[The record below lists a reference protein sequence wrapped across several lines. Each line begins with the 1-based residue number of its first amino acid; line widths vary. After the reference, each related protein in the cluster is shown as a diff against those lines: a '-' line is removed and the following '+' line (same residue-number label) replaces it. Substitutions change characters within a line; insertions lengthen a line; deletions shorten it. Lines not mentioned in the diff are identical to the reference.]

1 MSTRTTSRTGWTM
14 PAVDEQNTTLWG
26 AAALAIPP
34 IGTPG
39 NDVLKGDSGVNGIPG
54 FGGNDTIYGY
64 GGNDA
69 IMGGAGNDKLYG
81 GAGSDHF
88 RFDTRL
94 NATTN
99 VDKIMDFKS
108 GVDVIELSRS
118 IFGRAGKAGL
128 ELKEAAFYAGKK
140 AHDKDDRIIYDKKTG
155 SLYYDKDGIGG
166 TAQIKFATIANKVK
180 LVHDD
185 FVIAY

>member
-1 MSTRTTSRTGWTM
+1 M
-14 PAVDEQNTTLWG
+14 G
-26 AAALAIPP
+26 AAAFALPP

-69 IMGGAGNDKLYG
+69 IMGGAGNDRLYG

-94 NATTN
+94 NAKTN

-108 GVDVIELSRS
+108 GVDVIELARS
-118 IFGRAGKAGL
+118 IFGRAARRAL
-128 ELKEAAFYAGKK
+128 
-140 AHDKDDRIIYDKKTG
+140 
-155 SLYYDKDGIGG
+155 S
-166 TAQIKFATIANKVK
+166 
-180 LVHDD
+180 
-185 FVIAY
+185 

>member
-1 MSTRTTSRTGWTM
+1 MSTNTTLRTGWTM
-14 PAVDEQNTTLWG
+14 PAVDEAKALWG
-26 AAALAIPP
+26 AAAFQLPP

-39 NDVLKGDSGVNGIPG
+39 NDVLKGDSAVNGIPG

-94 NATTN
+94 NAKTN

-108 GVDVIELSRS
+108 NADVIELYRG
-118 IFGRAGKAGL
+118 IFSKAGRGV
-128 ELKEAAFYAGKK
+128 LKEVAFHLGAK

-155 SLYYDKDGIGG
+155 SLYYDKDGLGG
-166 TAQIKFATIANKVK
+166 TAQIKFAVLANKTTIAY
-180 LVHDD
+180 DD
-185 FVIAY
+185 FYIG